1 MTLSVVPPMPSAHC
15 QSRVLKTQSIH
26 SDNRKRGG
34 VISDRRAQ
42 LRIVA
47 SGAIDGICERLRVG
61 CPFCANDR
69 DRGEPCGS
77 TPPTP
82 PYVRV
87 RIRRVEKVRLTAT
100 INDGEPR

>member
-61 CPFCANDR
+61 CPFCANR
-69 DRGEPCGS
+69 RH
-77 TPPTP
+77 
-82 PYVRV
+82 
-87 RIRRVEKVRLTAT
+87 RIASRNESDAA
-100 INDGEPR
+100 N